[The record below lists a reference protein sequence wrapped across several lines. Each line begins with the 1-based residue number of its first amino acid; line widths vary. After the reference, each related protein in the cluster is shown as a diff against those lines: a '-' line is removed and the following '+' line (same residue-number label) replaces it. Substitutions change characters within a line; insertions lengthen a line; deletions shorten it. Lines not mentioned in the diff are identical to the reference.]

1 MKNQKT
7 DVRNPRLIHQESVTT
22 IRSLLHAGCTHM
34 TSLNPWHLPFLDGL
48 PSFPMFRVVLH
59 MGASNSVPSR
69 SCCVLFFFL
78 MICRSQGEEKSGEL
92 KGFEYKG
99 VIPSLSFFPIRTHC
113 YPLALSESVLHTAHT
128 FPHPTLCLW
137 GRRRLLGIR
146 DSPFSLGEE
155 RSGCWKCTLRQHCGG
170 GLNSRGIKRAQ

>member
-1 MKNQKT
+1 MHTHDKFKPLT
-7 DVRNPRLIHQESVTT
+7 HTFFGWLAIIPDVSGGPAHGCIQFSTFQV
-22 IRSLLHAGCTHM
+22 LLCA
-34 TSLNPWHLPFLDGL
+34 
-48 PSFPMFRVVLH
+48 
-59 MGASNSVPSR
+59 
-69 SCCVLFFFL
+69 FFFL